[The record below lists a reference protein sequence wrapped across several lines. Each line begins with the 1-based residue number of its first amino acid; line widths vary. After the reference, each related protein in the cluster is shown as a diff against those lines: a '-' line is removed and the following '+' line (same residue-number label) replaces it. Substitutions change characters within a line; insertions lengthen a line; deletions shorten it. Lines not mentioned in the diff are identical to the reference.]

1 MSIGPLSLESAA
13 IICVALF
20 VGSIA
25 KAVTGFGL
33 PMVSVPL
40 LAGFL
45 GVERAVV
52 VMIIPTFVSNA
63 WLMWEHRA
71 QAGAARGMVVF
82 LAAGIVGTVA
92 GSWLLVALSGR
103 ALALILAAWLG
114 SYLVLQ
120 LVRPGLRL
128 AAEPAPA
135 VTGAVGLAAGL
146 CQGAT
151 GASGPVA
158 GPWFHAFGL
167 APSAYVFSVSTVFF
181 TLAATQMASV
191 ASFGLVDEERLLE
204 GLVALAPI
212 ALGLPLGIRLART
225 LDRRVFNW
233 CLLAML
239 WALEARLLWQGLRFG

>member
-1 MSIGPLSLESAA
+1 LNIGPLSFESAA

-20 VGSIA
+20 AGSIA

-63 WLMWEHRA
+63 WLMWEHRT
-71 QAGAARGMVVF
+71 QAGAARGMAVF
-82 LAAGIVGTVA
+82 LATGIVGTVA
-92 GSWLLVALSGR
+92 GSWALAALSDR

-114 SYLVLQ
+114 GYLLIQ
-120 LVRPGLRL
+120 LFRSGLAIR
-128 AAEPAPA
+128 AEPSRP
-135 VTGAVGLAAGL
+135 VSGLVGLAAGL

-158 GPWFHAFGL
+158 GPWFHLLGL
-167 APSAYVFSVSTVFF
+167 APSAYVFAVSTVFF
-181 TLAATQMASV
+181 TFAATQMAAV
-191 ASFGLVDEERLLE
+191 ASFGLVDGERLLE

-225 LDRRVFNW
+225 LDRRAFNW

-239 WALEARLLWQGLRFG
+239 WALEARLLWQGLALG